1 MRRGSRKTR
10 WTRRASRGGEIAP
23 KRSQFWRRLRRATRY
38 ALLTTAGLTPV
49 HAERPSVPDPA
60 IEAIRTAA
68 ERRIRFQW
76 LRDTFGADHDLKDS
90 LDFGHAV
97 LGSPEKLNQYLY
109 TYGPMIE
116 SQWRNMAR
124 LLGDIRPPDL
134 WIDYGCGQGLA
145 GLLAFELTD
154 GQLFRRVQ
162 DIVLIEPSPVALARA
177 TALYQRLAPE
187 ATLSDVCKR
196 FDAIEARDLP
206 SAPDGSTLHVFS
218 NSLDIEGFNPL
229 GRPGRHTIMSVSHHR
244 SFRGGTPQI
253 ERVKAAVEGPS
264 VAGQLIVHR
273 SETHQF
279 TCDNPRQSAGFGWI
293 CDLEVEDG

>member
-1 MRRGSRKTR
+1 
-10 WTRRASRGGEIAP
+10 
-23 KRSQFWRRLRRATRY
+23 
-38 ALLTTAGLTPV
+38 
-49 HAERPSVPDPA
+49 VPDPA

-68 ERRIRFQW
+68 ERQIRFQW

-97 LGSPEKLNQYLY
+97 LDSPEKLNQYLY

-124 LLGDIRPPDL
+124 RLGDVRAPDL

-154 GQLFRRVQ
+154 GQLFRRVR

-177 TALYQRLAPE
+177 AALYRRLAPE
-187 ATLSDVCKR
+187 ATLREVGKR
-196 FDAIEARDLP
+196 FDAVQARDLP
-206 SAPDGSTLHVFS
+206 PAPDGSTLHVFS
-218 NSLDIEGFNPL
+218 NSLDIEGFNKL
-229 GRPGRHTIMSVSHHR
+229 ELLTKILRPGHHTIMSVSHDR

-253 ERVKAAVEGPS
+253 ERVKGAVEDPS
-264 VAGQLIVHR
+264 MAGQLIVHR